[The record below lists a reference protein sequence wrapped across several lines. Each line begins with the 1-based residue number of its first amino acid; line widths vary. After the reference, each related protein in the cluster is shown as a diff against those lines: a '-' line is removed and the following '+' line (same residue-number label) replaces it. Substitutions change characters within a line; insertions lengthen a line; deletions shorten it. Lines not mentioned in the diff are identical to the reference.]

1 MGERAPAKQVRSGSL
16 DEASV
21 TRSVRPERVP
31 MSAVIVDDHR
41 LAGEGTIQ
49 LLEQA
54 ADTEVVGQA
63 GSGEEGLGLLE
74 RLHPDAAL
82 VDVNL
87 SGTSWLDVNGTPM
100 LDKTLS
106 SRLARRGT
114 GPTGREALTSRGE
127 AVVGALSR
135 HLVARESHGT
145 PGLPR

>member
-49 LLEQA
+49 LLAPAKQ
-54 ADTEVVGQA
+54 VRS
-63 GSGEEGLGLLE
+63 GSLDEASVTRSVRPE
-74 RLHPDAAL
+74 RVPMSAVI

-106 SRLARRGT
+106 SRLARRRT